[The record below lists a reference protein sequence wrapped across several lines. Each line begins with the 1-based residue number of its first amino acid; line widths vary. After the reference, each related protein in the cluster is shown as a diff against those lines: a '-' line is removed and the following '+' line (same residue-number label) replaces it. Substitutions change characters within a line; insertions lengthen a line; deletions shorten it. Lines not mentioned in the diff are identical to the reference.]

1 MPAEYIKSFVAD
13 AAIRGNRIVAFHA
26 SKQAAIEGAS
36 NTAVLIGV
44 STSTGAPAGGVV
56 DVVQAGPTEVV
67 AGGNLSRGAYV
78 TSDSQ
83 GRAVALPAP
92 GAEAVTVSV
101 IGQVQVPAVEGDIV
115 LINVAPSLLYIA
127 ASA

>member
-13 AAIRGNRIVAFHA
+13 AAVRGYRIVAFHA

-44 STSTGAPAGGVV
+44 STSTGASARGPL
-56 DVVQAGPTEVV
+56 DVVQVGPAEVV
-67 AGGNLSRGAYV
+67 VGGNLSRGAFV

-101 IGQVQVPAVEGDIV
+101 IGQVQVAAVEGDIAP
-115 LINVAPSLLYIA
+115 INVAPFLLYIP
-127 ASA
+127 ASG